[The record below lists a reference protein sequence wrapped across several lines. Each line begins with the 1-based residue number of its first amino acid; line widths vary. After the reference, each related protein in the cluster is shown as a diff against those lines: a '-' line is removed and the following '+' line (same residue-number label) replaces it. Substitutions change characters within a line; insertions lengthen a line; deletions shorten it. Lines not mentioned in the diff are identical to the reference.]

1 VGYEALEDLEIFQTA
16 EQMCDRLH
24 KMVSTWPPFDRE
36 TVGSQLVRAADS
48 VGANMAESYGRFH
61 YGDKLN
67 FLYFA
72 RGSLYETK
80 FWVRRART
88 RQLWTIETTDKALE
102 FLDNLAKKLN
112 TYIRDK
118 RERRNLPPSISEAS
132 VDYEV
137 ASFDP
142 FDDETN

>member
-1 VGYEALEDLEIFQTA
+1 
-16 EQMCDRLH
+16 
-24 KMVSTWPPFDRE
+24 
-36 TVGSQLVRAADS
+36 
-48 VGANMAESYGRFH
+48 MAESYGRFH